1 MAFVLPPFRPPEAS
15 AGVAIRER
23 APYCITGAA
32 RSFAFC
38 AMETNWK
45 TRYGWIGVL
54 ILLPLFYTLFYGRY
68 GINETDGGFL
78 TGLAWQVLSGKIL
91 YADVVYVRPPLP
103 VWMRTLELLLLPE
116 AWAIWGERAVF
127 YFKVAAYSTLGAAIL
142 LPESRERWQV
152 AVLAFLLSAHHYPAA
167 AWHTVDGLLWGALGF
182 WVLFR
187 RPTYW
192 AALMAGVLLTA
203 AMLCKQSFYPL
214 AIAGVGIAAW
224 AYSWRHGAAVALGL
238 ALGWGAFSTYLWVFG
253 LWDGFWGMTTG
264 ATSAGQAWQH
274 GVLDYFRIRPELAI
288 ASVLLLAATAWFS
301 RNERRSR
308 WAFGPWVMWLLM
320 LGVAFVWEVHMHRA
334 FVAPF
339 AQARLLFWVSNAY
352 ALWQW
357 YRGEWSAQRMARYT
371 ALAVLSWSAAVSWGY
386 NLPILFSAPWAFA
399 LWDISR
405 RLSASVQNY
414 VRYGSTVAYV
424 LLLFV
429 FYQGYKWVYRD
440 GYRDD
445 MTMPLGQI
453 FPALN
458 GIYTTPQKAALYAD
472 LAALAKRYGPDF
484 TVLPTF
490 SLANFLTR
498 TRPPLPL
505 DWVVRREMG
514 RYEAFVEKEALRQSP
529 VFFLE
534 KTAVPLLDTDAELA
548 LVKKL
553 YRQGEVLEETLHFIV
568 FRLP

>member
-1 MAFVLPPFRPPEAS
+1 
-15 AGVAIRER
+15 
-23 APYCITGAA
+23 
-32 RSFAFC
+32 
-38 AMETNWK
+38 METTWK
-45 TRYGWIGVL
+45 TRYGWMGVWV
-54 ILLPLFYTLFYGRY
+54 LLPLFYALLYGRY
-68 GINETDGGFL
+68 GVNETDGGFL
-78 TGLAWQVLSGKIL
+78 TGLAWQVLSGKVL
-91 YADVVYVRPPLP
+91 YADVIYVRPPLS
-103 VWMRTLELLLLPE
+103 VWMRALELLLLPE
-116 AWAIWGERAVF
+116 AWAVWGERALF
-127 YFKVAAYSTLGAAIL
+127 YLKVAAYSASGAALL
-142 LPESRERWQV
+142 LPEGRERWQV

-167 AWHTVDGLLWGALGF
+167 AWHTVDGLFWGALGF

-192 AALMAGVLLTA
+192 AAFLAGVLLAA
-203 AMLCKQSFYPL
+203 AMLCKQSFYP
-214 AIAGVGIAAW
+214 IAAVGIGASIW
-224 AYSWRHGAAVALGL
+224 AYSWRHGAAMALGL
-238 ALGWGAFSTYLWVFG
+238 ALGWGAFAAYLGAFG
-253 LWDGFWGMTTG
+253 LWEGFWGMTTG
-264 ATSAGQAWQH
+264 ATSAAQAWQH

-288 ASVLLLAATAWFS
+288 ASGLLLAATAWFG
-301 RNERRSR
+301 REERHGH
-308 WAFGPWVMWLLM
+308 WTFGFWVMWLLV
-320 LGVAFVWEVHMHRA
+320 LGAAFVWEVHTRRA

-357 YRGEWSAQRMARYT
+357 YRGEWSSQRVARYA
-371 ALAVLSWSAAVSWGY
+371 ALAALSWSAAVSWGY

-405 RLSASVQNY
+405 RVSVPVQKY
-414 VRYGSTVAYV
+414 LRYGSAVACT
-424 LLLFV
+424 LLFFA
-429 FYQGYKWVYRD
+429 FYQGYQWVYRD
-440 GYRDD
+440 GHRDD
-445 MTMPLGQI
+445 MTALLGHV
-453 FPALN
+453 FPALS

-490 SLANFLTR
+490 PQANFLTR

-514 RYEAFVEKEALRQSP
+514 RYETFVEREALRQRP

-534 KTAVPLLDTDAELA
+534 KAALPLLNTDAELA

-553 YRQGEVLEETLHFIV
+553 YQQGKVLEQTPHFIA

>member
-1 MAFVLPPFRPPEAS
+1 
-15 AGVAIRER
+15 
-23 APYCITGAA
+23 
-32 RSFAFC
+32 
-38 AMETNWK
+38 METNWK
-45 TRYGWIGVL
+45 TRYGWVGVL
-54 ILLPLFYTLFYGRY
+54 ILLPLFYALFYGRY

-78 TGLAWQVLSGKIL
+78 TGLAWQVLSGKVL

-103 VWMRTLELLLLPE
+103 VWMRALELLLLPE
-116 AWAIWGERAVF
+116 AWAVWGERALF
-127 YFKVAAYSTLGAAIL
+127 YLKVMVYSVLGAAIL
-142 LPESRERWQV
+142 LPEGRERWQV

-167 AWHTVDGLLWGALGF
+167 AWHTVDGLFWGALGF

-192 AALMAGVLLTA
+192 AALMAGVLLAA

-214 AIAGVGIAAW
+214 AIAGVGVAAW

-238 ALGWGAFSTYLWVFG
+238 ALGWGVFSAYLGAFG

-264 ATSAGQAWQH
+264 ATSAAQAWQH

-288 ASVLLLAATAWFS
+288 ASGLLLAATAWFS
-301 RNERRSR
+301 RDGRHGH
-308 WAFGPWVMWLLM
+308 WTFGLWVMWLLM
-320 LGVAFVWEVHMHRA
+320 LGATFVWGVHTHRA
-334 FVAPF
+334 FVVPF
-339 AQARLLFWVSNAY
+339 AQVRLLFWVSNAY

-357 YRGEWSAQRMARYT
+357 CRGEWSSQRMARYT

-414 VRYGSTVAYV
+414 VRYGSTVAYM
-424 LLLFV
+424 LLFFA

-445 MTMPLGQI
+445 MTAPLGQV

-472 LAALAKRYGPDF
+472 LAALAKRYGSDF
-484 TVLPTF
+484 AVLPAF
-490 SLANFLTR
+490 PQANFLTR

-514 RYEAFVEKEALRQSP
+514 RYETFVEEEALRQRP

-534 KTAVPLLDTDAELA
+534 KTALPLLDTDNELA
-548 LVKKL
+548 LVKRL
-553 YRQGEVLEETLHFIV
+553 YQRGEVLEQTPHFIV